1 MAFLEQLNLKERV
14 MPYLAIVEADLGN
27 LFKTRITYGWLIVGV
42 FLQVIRVLSAPPI
55 FGTSIIIVQGLSD
68 FIFIW
73 SMLIIGITAS
83 AVSSETG
90 ELADSIM
97 SKSVKRYDYI
107 LAKFSSRVTYV
118 MTIYGAITAVL
129 VVIALRMMDN
139 NHEVHELI
147 VTILFVALALIMLTV
162 IGVTLSTLVSN
173 SVISIISL
181 LILWYAMLFLFPILD
196 LGFLAPGDLMIQLQD
211 VIQGVWSGE
220 EWKTSAVYSSIIIIS
235 IALSTVYFNM
245 KDL

>member
-1 MAFLEQLNLKERV
+1 MAFLEQLKINERV
-14 MPYLAIVEADLGN
+14 MPFLAIVEADLGN
-27 LFKTRITYGWLIVGV
+27 LFKTRLTYGWLIVGI

-55 FGTSIIIVQGLSD
+55 LGSSTIIVQGLSD

-83 AVSSETG
+83 AVSSEIG

-107 LAKFSSRVTYV
+107 LAKFSSRVIYV

-129 VVIALRMMDN
+129 VGLALRMMDN
-139 NHEVHELI
+139 NHEVHELM
-147 VTILFVALALIMLTV
+147 VTILFVALVLIMLTV

-173 SVISIISL
+173 TVISIISL
-181 LILWYAMLFLFPILD
+181 LILWYAMVFLFPILD
-196 LGFLAPGDLMIQLQD
+196 LGFLAPGDLMIQLED
-211 VIQGVWSGE
+211 VLQGVWSGE
-220 EWKTSAVYSSIIIIS
+220 EWKTSAVYSSITIIS
-235 IALSTVYFNM
+235 IVLSTVYFNM

>member
-1 MAFLEQLNLKERV
+1 MAFLEQLKINERV
-14 MPYLAIVEADLGN
+14 MPFLAIVEADLVN
-27 LFKTRITYGWLIVGV
+27 LFKTRITYGWLIVGL

-55 FGTSIIIVQGLSD
+55 VGSSAIIVQGLSD

-107 LAKFSSRVTYV
+107 LAKFSSRVMYV
-118 MTIYGAITAVL
+118 MTIYGVITAAL
-129 VVIALRMMDN
+129 VAMALRMMDN
-139 NHEVHELI
+139 NHEVHELM
-147 VTILFVALALIMLTV
+147 VTILFVALVLIMLTV

-173 SVISIISL
+173 TVISIISL
-181 LILWYAMLFLFPILD
+181 LILWYAMVFILPILD
-196 LGFLAPGDLMIQLQD
+196 LGFLAPGDLMIQLED
-211 VIQGVWSGE
+211 VLQGVWSGE
-220 EWKTSAVYSSIIIIS
+220 EWKTSAVYSSITIIS
-235 IALSTVYFNM
+235 IVLSTVYFNM

>member
-1 MAFLEQLNLKERV
+1 VAFLEQLNLSERV
-14 MPYLAIVEADLGN
+14 MPFLAIVEADLGN
-27 LFKTRITYGWLIVGV
+27 LFKTRITYGWLIAGL
-42 FLQVIRVLSAPPI
+42 FLQMIRVLSAPPI
-55 FGTSIIIVQGLSD
+55 VGSSAIIVQGLSD

-107 LAKFSSRVTYV
+107 LAKFSSRVIYV

-129 VVIALRMMDN
+129 VGMALRMMDN
-139 NHEVHELI
+139 NHEVHELM

-173 SVISIISL
+173 TVISIISL

-196 LGFLAPGDLMIQLQD
+196 LGFLAPGDLMIQLED
-211 VIQGVWSGE
+211 VLQGVWSGE
-220 EWKTSAVYSSIIIIS
+220 EWKTSAVYSSITIIS
-235 IALSTVYFNM
+235 IVLSTIYFTM

>member
-1 MAFLEQLNLKERV
+1 MAFLEQLKISERV
-14 MPYLAIVEADLGN
+14 MPFLAIVEADLGT
-27 LFKTRITYGWLIVGV
+27 LFKTRITYGWLIVGI

-55 FGTSIIIVQGLSD
+55 VGSSTIIVQGLSD

-107 LAKFSSRVTYV
+107 LAKFSSRVIYV

-129 VVIALRMMDN
+129 VGMALRMMDN
-139 NHEVHELI
+139 NHEVHELM
-147 VTILFVALALIMLTV
+147 VTILFVALVLIMLTV

-173 SVISIISL
+173 TVISIISL
-181 LILWYAMLFLFPILD
+181 LILWYAMVFIFPILD
-196 LGFLAPGDLMIQLQD
+196 LGFLAPGDLMIQLED
-211 VIQGVWSGE
+211 VLQGDWSGE
-220 EWKTSAVYSSIIIIS
+220 EWKTSAVYSSITIIS
-235 IALSTVYFNM
+235 IVLSTVYFNM

>member
-1 MAFLEQLNLKERV
+1 MAFLEQLKISERV
-14 MPYLAIVEADLGN
+14 MPFLAIVEADLGN
-27 LFKTRITYGWLIVGV
+27 LFKTRITYGWLIVGI

-55 FGTSIIIVQGLSD
+55 VGSSTIIVQGLSD

-107 LAKFSSRVTYV
+107 LAKFSSRVIYV

-129 VVIALRMMDN
+129 VGMALRMMDN
-139 NHEVHELI
+139 NHEIHELM
-147 VTILFVALALIMLTV
+147 VTILFVALVLIMLTV

-173 SVISIISL
+173 TVISIISL
-181 LILWYAMLFLFPILD
+181 LILWYAMVFIFPILD
-196 LGFLAPGDLMIQLQD
+196 LGFLAPGDLMIQLED
-211 VIQGVWSGE
+211 VLLGVWSGE
-220 EWKTSAVYSSIIIIS
+220 EWKTSAVYSSITIIS
-235 IALSTVYFNM
+235 IVLSTVYFNM
-245 KDL
+245 KDI

>member
-14 MPYLAIVEADLGN
+14 MPFLAIVEADLGN

-55 FGTSIIIVQGLSD
+55 FGTSLIIVQGLSD

-196 LGFLAPGDLMIQLQD
+196 LGFLAPSDLMIQLQD

>member
-1 MAFLEQLNLKERV
+1 MAFLEQLNLNERV
-14 MPYLAIVEADLGN
+14 MPFLAIVEADLGN
-27 LFKTRITYGWLIVGV
+27 LFKTRITYGWLIVGI
-42 FLQVIRVLSAPPI
+42 FLQMIRVLSAPPI
-55 FGTSIIIVQGLSD
+55 VGSSTIIIQGLSD

-83 AVSSETG
+83 AVSSEAG

-107 LAKFSSRVTYV
+107 LAKFSSRVIYV

-129 VVIALRMMDN
+129 VGMALRMMDN
-139 NHEVHELI
+139 NHEVHELM
-147 VTILFVALALIMLTV
+147 VTILFVALVLIMLTV

-173 SVISIISL
+173 TVVSIISL
-181 LILWYAMLFLFPILD
+181 LILWYAMVFIFPILD
-196 LGFLAPGDLMIQLQD
+196 LGFLAPGDLMIQLED
-211 VIQGVWSGE
+211 VLQGVWSGE
-220 EWKTSAVYSSIIIIS
+220 EWKTSAVYSSITIIS
-235 IALSTVYFNM
+235 IVLSTVYFNM

>member
-1 MAFLEQLNLKERV
+1 MAFLEQLKISERV
-14 MPYLAIVEADLGN
+14 MPFLAIVEADLGN
-27 LFKTRITYGWLIVGV
+27 LFKTRITYGWLIVGI

-55 FGTSIIIVQGLSD
+55 VGSSTIIVQGLSD

-107 LAKFSSRVTYV
+107 LAKFSSRVIYV

-129 VVIALRMMDN
+129 VGMALRMMDN
-139 NHEVHELI
+139 NHEVHELM
-147 VTILFVALALIMLTV
+147 VTILFVALVLIMLTV

-173 SVISIISL
+173 TVISIISL
-181 LILWYAMLFLFPILD
+181 LILWYAMVFIFPILD
-196 LGFLAPGDLMIQLQD
+196 LGFLAPGDLMIQLED
-211 VIQGVWSGE
+211 VLQGVWSGE
-220 EWKTSAVYSSIIIIS
+220 EWKTSAVYSSITIIS
-235 IALSTVYFNM
+235 IVLSTVYFNM
-245 KDL
+245 KDI

>member
-55 FGTSIIIVQGLSD
+55 FGTSLIIIQGLSD

-83 AVSSETG
+83 AVSSEAG

-107 LAKFSSRVTYV
+107 LAKFSSRVIYV
-118 MTIYGAITAVL
+118 MAIYGAITAVL
-129 VVIALRMMDN
+129 VGMALRMMDS
-139 NHEVHELI
+139 NHEVHELM
-147 VTILFVALALIMLTV
+147 VTILFVALVLIMLTV

-173 SVISIISL
+173 TVVSIISL
-181 LILWYAMLFLFPILD
+181 LILWYAMVFIFPILD
-196 LGFLAPGDLMIQLQD
+196 LGFLAPGDLMIQLED
-211 VIQGVWSGE
+211 VLQGVWSGE
-220 EWKTSAVYSSIIIIS
+220 EWKTSAVYSSITIIS
-235 IALSTVYFNM
+235 IVLSTVYFNM

>member
-14 MPYLAIVEADLGN
+14 MPFLAIVEADLGN

-55 FGTSIIIVQGLSD
+55 FGTSLIIVQGLSD

-118 MTIYGAITAVL
+118 MTIYGAITVVL

-196 LGFLAPGDLMIQLQD
+196 LGFLAPSDLMIQLQD

-235 IALSTVYFNM
+235 IALSAVYFNM

>member
-1 MAFLEQLNLKERV
+1 MAFVEQLKINERV
-14 MPYLAIVEADLGN
+14 MPFLAIVEADLGN
-27 LFKTRITYGWLIVGV
+27 LFKTRLTYGWLIVGI

-55 FGTSIIIVQGLSD
+55 LGSSTIIVQGLSD

-107 LAKFSSRVTYV
+107 LAKFSSRVIYV

-129 VVIALRMMDN
+129 VGMALRMMDN
-139 NHEVHELI
+139 NHEVAEL
-147 VTILFVALALIMLTV
+147 VVAILFVALALIMLTV

-173 SVISIISL
+173 TVISIISL
-181 LILWYAMLFLFPILD
+181 LILWYSMVFLFPIID
-196 LGFLAPGDLMIQLQD
+196 LGFLAPSDLMIQLES

-220 EWKTSAVYSSIIIIS
+220 EWMTSTGYSIITILS
-235 IALSTVYFNM
+235 IALATIYFSI

>member
-1 MAFLEQLNLKERV
+1 MAFLEQLNLNERV
-14 MPYLAIVEADLGN
+14 MPFLAIVEADLVN
-27 LFKTRITYGWLIVGV
+27 LFKTRITYGWLIIGL

-55 FGTSIIIVQGLSD
+55 VGSSAIIVQGLSD

-107 LAKFSSRVTYV
+107 LAKFSSRVIYV
-118 MTIYGAITAVL
+118 MTIYGVITAAL
-129 VVIALRMMDN
+129 VGMALRMMDN
-139 NHEVHELI
+139 NHEVHELM
-147 VTILFVALALIMLTV
+147 VTILFVALVLIMLTV

-173 SVISIISL
+173 TVISIISL
-181 LILWYAMLFLFPILD
+181 LILWYAMVFILPILD
-196 LGFLAPGDLMIQLQD
+196 LGFLAPGDLMIQLED
-211 VIQGVWSGE
+211 VLQGVWSGE
-220 EWKTSAVYSSIIIIS
+220 EWKTSAVYSSITIIS
-235 IALSTVYFNM
+235 IVLSTVYFNM